1 MTISGHSIANYINSF
16 HKTKVPTVILRCLM
30 SQNLNWI
37 ISYDI
42 NYKLFSQLCFSIL
55 EEKKASK
62 MAIFWLLGSF
72 FDNYMAIFHKSG
84 TAILR
89 CLVCLNPNWIKS
101 YDIVIGWNFFFVPV
115 NTEVSFFTFEEKQ
128 LSHFQYGCFFKILCW
143 FHKRT
148 NQVKCK

>member
-1 MTISGHSIANYINSF
+1 MTISGHSIANYINIF
-16 HKTKVPTVILRCLM
+16 HKTEVPTVILRCLM

-42 NYKLFSQLCFSIL
+42 NYKLFWQLCFSIL

-72 FDNYMAIFHKSG
+72 FGNYMDIFHKTG
-84 TAILR
+84 IQTVNLR

-101 YDIVIGWNFFFVPV
+101 CDIVIGWNKLFRAWKYRSKFLHLRRKNSSHIFNIAVFSKFFGDFIRE
-115 NTEVSFFTFEEKQ
+115 T
-128 LSHFQYGCFFKILCW
+128 I
-143 FHKRT
+143 R
-148 NQVKCK
+148 